1 MKQVFSFNH
10 ISRDLSEDDKTTLK
24 SLFAHY
30 HLKTTCYKMAFKHFT
45 KVDMALNIISIG
57 LTVVGTVVGAI
68 MLNPIVI
75 GVISGSGIL
84 LHGLLKLKNYGRKI
98 EMCKFA
104 YTSYQSVLNKIR
116 GCLRGHEYK
125 LDNLIAELNW
135 IDDIVAD
142 LCPIVDKYENVYK
155 KKYSIEE
162 KKPYNIK
169 Q

>member
-1 MKQVFSFNH
+1 
-10 ISRDLSEDDKTTLK
+10 
-24 SLFAHY
+24 
-30 HLKTTCYKMAFKHFT
+30 
-45 KVDMALNIISIG
+45 
-57 LTVVGTVVGAI
+57 
-68 MLNPIVI
+68 
-75 GVISGSGIL
+75 
-84 LHGLLKLKNYGRKI
+84 
-98 EMCKFA
+98 
-104 YTSYQSVLNKIR
+104 
-116 GCLRGHEYK
+116 LRGHEYK